1 MREYKA
7 VPPSVPPLFL
17 IDNRYAYF
25 VNLNHPLI
33 TPEWQQFKRANNLAH
48 SGSAASDEERLTFE
62 IEIIKTYAQEY
73 WDWWMKKAQYMIR
86 AENREKGEIL
96 LNIAARCLNE
106 RKIDNAN

>member
-7 VPPSVPPLFL
+7 VPENVPPLFI
-17 IDNRYAYF
+17 IDNRYKYF
-25 VNLNHPLI
+25 VNVNHPLI
-33 TPEWQQFKRANNLAH
+33 TPKWQDFKRANNLARP
-48 SGSAASDEERLTFE
+48 GFTPSDEERLTFE

-73 WDWWMKKAQYMIR
+73 WDWWMSTAQYMIR

-106 RKIDNAN
+106 RKTDNAN